1 MFLLWILNIFH
12 IIFSVSIDDF
22 EQVNVISDD
31 NCTHQSY
38 VLYTDWVETDN
49 VNNSNNSKYRL
60 VGDI

>member
-31 NCTHQSY
+31 NCTYQSY

-60 VGDI
+60 VGEL

>member
-31 NCTHQSY
+31 NCTYQSY

>member
-12 IIFSVSIDDF
+12 IIFSVFIDDF

-31 NCTHQSY
+31 NCTYQSY

-60 VGDI
+60 VGEL

>member
-31 NCTHQSY
+31 NCTYQSY

-49 VNNSNNSKYRL
+49 VNNSNNSKYRF